1 MSNQI
6 KIVLVAFLLIGN
18 GIFACYMSKEIRAGT
33 VPWYLTYVVS
43 LISATIYAYQLRAKL
58 MPLTV
63 MSVFQT
69 FFFHAAWYIAAY
81 FILENELRGHKLIG
95 LSLAFVGMIL
105 MSL

>member
-1 MSNQI
+1 MSNQA
-6 KIVLVAFLLIGN
+6 KIAIVGFLLVAN
-18 GIFACYMSKEIRAGT
+18 GILACYMSKEIRAGS
-33 VPWYLTYVVS
+33 VPWYMTYIIS
-43 LISATIYAYQLRAKL
+43 IISATIYAYQLRAKL

-69 FFFHAAWYIAAY
+69 FFFHAAWYVTAY

-95 LSLAFVGMIL
+95 LSLAFVGMLL